1 VIYVSIL
8 LENINFNFIIFNLK
22 ITKHNKKD
30 IHSSIFLYSSKP
42 MFIFYNILLSLK
54 IGIPNLTYVHPY
66 IHKQGRSRSDLTTY
80 VHRSHRHGG
89 TYPAPGLLSSFWSS
103 VTLPNYLRS
112 RSPTTQTIFD
122 LVLLSPSALALA
134 GAVPPGPDRAP
145 AALALAGAT
154 PPSGASFLLALA
166 CSPRSKARVKNAQRQ
181 SRLAPGRCRRLGI
194 CRDFLPLPRP

>member
-89 TYPAPGLLSSFWSS
+89 LTGTEEHIPRPVF
-103 VTLPNYLRS
+103 YLRFGLQL
-112 RSPTTQTIFD
+112 RYQTIFD
-122 LVLLSPSALALA
+122 LDLLRHKPS
-134 GAVPPGPDRAP
+134 
-145 AALALAGAT
+145 
-154 PPSGASFLLALA
+154 SISF
-166 CSPRSKARVKNAQRQ
+166 S
-181 SRLAPGRCRRLGI
+181 
-194 CRDFLPLPRP
+194 